1 MAMNLNMAGGAQGMM
16 KEGSTLADGVD
27 EAVLKNIG
35 ATKQLAKIVQSSLG
49 PNGMK
54 KLIINHLGK
63 TLVSSDCATIA
74 RELEMVHPAAQ
85 MISLAAAAQD
95 SEIGDGTNLVVSFA
109 GELLKLAE
117 DLLRTG
123 LHTSEIV
130 AGYEL
135 AYAECVKILPELVCD
150 SVKSGRDAADWTIE
164 NASQSAVRVNCNS
177 SVPPPAGAG
186 VLKE

>member
-54 KLIINHLGK
+54 KLIINHLGR
-63 TLVSSDCATIA
+63 LSISDCGTIA
-74 RELEMVHPAAQ
+74 RELEVVHPAAQ
-85 MISLAAAAQD
+85 MVSMARPRRT
-95 SEIGDGTNLVVSFA
+95 EVGDGTNLVVSFS

-117 DLLRTG
+117 EYGR
-123 LHTSEIV
+123 
-130 AGYEL
+130 
-135 AYAECVKILPELVCD
+135 AYIRQKLSRA
-150 SVKSGRDAADWTIE
+150 T
-164 NASQSAVRVNCNS
+164 N
-177 SVPPPAGAG
+177 
-186 VLKE
+186 

>member
-63 TLVSSDCATIA
+63 TLVSSDCGTIA
-74 RELEMVHPAAQ
+74 RELEVVHPAAR
-85 MISLAAAAQD
+85 MLVLA
-95 SEIGDGTNLVVSFA
+95 SF
-109 GELLKLAE
+109 
-117 DLLRTG
+117 
-123 LHTSEIV
+123 IYV
-130 AGYEL
+130 
-135 AYAECVKILPELVCD
+135 
-150 SVKSGRDAADWTIE
+150 
-164 NASQSAVRVNCNS
+164 QF
-177 SVPPPAGAG
+177 
-186 VLKE
+186 